1 MQQSVQNQHRLDTPL
16 QPPQALQRPGSVPIA
31 VTTPSGTSTEAS
43 NVAHSTSS
51 THLGIARV
59 KQRHR
64 RAEQTR
70 LHHPSSHSFAIC
82 AAWYYVAAGCAICC
96 RCFQSWWWR
105 WWPHQKTNG
114 MHHSYVPSGTKSV
127 VAMYGNC
134 GRSTRICCC
143 ACQCDRRGSWR
154 YPVPET
160 DGLHWRHP
168 HWCAMHSKALFTAS

>member
-51 THLGIARV
+51 TRLGIARV

-82 AAWYYVAAGCAICC
+82 AAWYYVAAGSAICC

-114 MHHSYVPSGTKSV
+114 RHHLVRTLWHQ
-127 VAMYGNC
+127 
-134 GRSTRICCC
+134 ICSCNV
-143 ACQCDRRGSWR
+143 WK
-154 YPVPET
+154 
-160 DGLHWRHP
+160 LWKKHP
-168 HWCAMHSKALFTAS
+168 HLLLCMPV